1 MSTIETRPVLL
12 TVPEV
17 ARLLRCSRQSVYRRI
32 RDGSIPAVRLTDR
45 QGPLRVPRAELDRWL
60 YAENGE

>member
-1 MSTIETRPVLL
+1 VLL

-32 RDGSIPAVRLTDR
+32 HDGSIPAVRLTDDA
-45 QGPLRVPRAELDRWL
+45 GPLRVPRTELERWL
-60 YAENGE
+60 YAETKENE